1 VWRQLLDTIGAEPSV
16 ELAYPTTRTYLR
28 DPLQIEGDGQSPR
41 PVSGERPQ
49 TF

>member
-16 ELAYPTTRTYLR
+16 ELAYPTTRTYFR
-28 DPLQIEGDGQSPR
+28 DPLQIEGDGQPR
-41 PVSGERPQ
+41 PVSDERPH